1 MANNKFNKY
10 IGAIALGA
18 AILAVPSCSDD
29 HFDINYGGD
38 ENSAI
43 ATKTLWELINDNPN
57 LSKFKTIAET
67 ARYWKDETHPVN
79 NWTYADV
86 LKSGQ
91 LTTVWAPEN
100 SAITDAEYQT
110 LLERCA
116 TDGYNL
122 QQQFI
127 SNHIALWRRN
137 ISNPGIDTI
146 KMINGKNMVLTRQ
159 IPQNVRSRELTS
171 TRRT

>member
-57 LSKFKTIAET
+57 LSKFKTIA
-67 ARYWKDETHPVN
+67 
-79 NWTYADV
+79 
-86 LKSGQ
+86 
-91 LTTVWAPEN
+91 
-100 SAITDAEYQT
+100 
-110 LLERCA
+110 
-116 TDGYNL
+116 
-122 QQQFI
+122 
-127 SNHIALWRRN
+127 
-137 ISNPGIDTI
+137 
-146 KMINGKNMVLTRQ
+146 
-159 IPQNVRSRELTS
+159 
-171 TRRT
+171 